1 MKKYLMP
8 LVAAI
13 LIAGIGCKK
22 YNQDYKPPIQPP
34 TEPPTGKKWVVRTVA
49 GNGTASFVNGSALSA
64 TFHFPG
70 DISVDNDGII
80 YVTDVLNFCIRKIA
94 NGGVSNFAGGSGA
107 GIINDIGPSA
117 QFKNP
122 YSVALDANGNLY
134 TSDEDDPRIRKTSP
148 AREVSVY
155 AGIETPGFADG
166 NANTARFGF
175 GNYIVAD
182 AEGNVYV
189 SDAMNNRIRKISV
202 TGQVNT
208 IAGSDTADFRDG
220 NGAAAQ
226 FSFPGGIAIDRQ
238 GNLYVADR
246 GNFRIRKI
254 TPAGDVSTF
263 AGSGIPGNAEGNWD
277 AAQFSHDM
285 HDIVIDGQGNLYIAD
300 IDRIRKVTPQGVVS
314 TIAGSTFGFRDGDGD
329 YAKFNFPN
337 GLAIDTQGNIY
348 VADLNNNRI
357 RKISFE

>member
-1 MKKYLMP
+1 MKKYLIP

-22 YNQDYKPPIQPP
+22 YNQDYRPLTQPP

-49 GNGTASFVNGSALSA
+49 GNGTASFVNGPALSA

-80 YVTDVLNFCIRKIA
+80 YVTDFFNFCIRKIV

-107 GIINDIGPSA
+107 GIVNDIGSSA
-117 QFKNP
+117 QFRHP
-122 YSVALDANGNLY
+122 YSVALDANGYLY
-134 TSDEDDPRIRKTSP
+134 TSDDDDPRIRKISP
-148 AREVSVY
+148 AREVFTY

-166 NANTARFGF
+166 NVDTARFGF

-182 AEGNVYV
+182 EEGNVYV
-189 SDAMNNRIRKISV
+189 SDAMNNRIRKISA
-202 TGQVNT
+202 TGRVNT
-208 IAGSDTADFRDG
+208 IAGSNIAGFING

-226 FSFPGGIAIDRQ
+226 FSFPGGIAIDLQ
-238 GNLYVADR
+238 GNLYVVDR

-263 AGSGIPGNAEGNWD
+263 AGSGTQGNADGNAD
-277 AAQFSHDM
+277 VAQFNHDM
-285 HDIVIDGQGNLYIAD
+285 HDIVIDKQGNLYIAD
-300 IDRIRKVTPQGVVS
+300 NNRIRRVTPQGIVS
-314 TIAGSTFGFRDGDGD
+314 TIAGSSFGFKDGDGD
-329 YAKFNFPN
+329 SAKFNFPN
-337 GLAIDTQGNIY
+337 GLAIDAQGNIY

-357 RKISFE
+357 RKISLE

>member
-1 MKKYLMP
+1 M
-8 LVAAI
+8 
-13 LIAGIGCKK
+13 
-22 YNQDYKPPIQPP
+22 
-34 TEPPTGKKWVVRTVA
+34 A
-49 GNGTASFVNGSALSA
+49 GNGTASFVNGPVASA
-64 TFHFPG
+64 TFRFPG
-70 DISVDNDGII
+70 DVAINEDGII

-107 GIINDIGPSA
+107 GIVDGIGPSA

-134 TSDEDDPRIRKTSP
+134 TSDENDPRIRKISP

-155 AGIETPGFADG
+155 AGIERSGFADG
-166 NANTARFGF
+166 DSDTARFGS

-189 SDAMNNRIRKISV
+189 SDGMNNRIRKISL
-202 TGQVNT
+202 TGQVSTSAGSN
-208 IAGSDTADFRDG
+208 IAGFRNG
-220 NGAAAQ
+220 NSAGAQ
-226 FSFPGGIAIDRQ
+226 FSFPGGIAIDGQ
-238 GNLYVADR
+238 GNLYIADR

-263 AGSGIPGNAEGNWD
+263 AGSGTAGSADGNAD

-285 HDIVIDGQGNLYIAD
+285 HDIVIDGLGNLYIAD
-300 IDRIRKVTPQGVVS
+300 GDRIRRVTPQGVVS
-314 TIAGSTFGFRDGDGD
+314 TIAGSTFGFKDGDGPS
-329 YAKFNFPN
+329 AKFNLPN
-337 GLAIDTQGNIY
+337 GMTIDAPGNIY